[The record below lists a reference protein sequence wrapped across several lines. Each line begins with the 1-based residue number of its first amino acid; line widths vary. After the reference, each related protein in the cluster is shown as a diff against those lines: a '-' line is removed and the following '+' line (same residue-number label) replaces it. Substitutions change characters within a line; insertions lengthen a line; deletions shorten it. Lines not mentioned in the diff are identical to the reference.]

1 MRRGDIVRD
10 STIITLAAM
19 LAITLIEICAMVIL
33 GIDGVL
39 LGAVVGALAG
49 LGGYRLAKP
58 TPDDND
64 EVTKNGQGHS

>member
-1 MRRGDIVRD
+1 MKD

-19 LAITLIEICAMVIL
+19 VAITLIEICAMVIL

-39 LGAVVGALAG
+39 LAGVVGALAG

-58 TPDDND
+58 TPDYND
-64 EVTKNGQGHS
+64 EVSKNGQRHS